1 MAAETKD
8 WDAATWEGSR
18 RAQLRRVLS
27 LSTRERLIAMEQ
39 LTETA
44 AVIASL
50 GAETT
55 QHEAPSAGSRR
66 DYDTAPR
73 NSGGDNSSS
82 SS

>member
-18 RAQLRRVLS
+18 RAQLRRALS

-44 AVIASL
+44 AVIASRS
-50 GAETT
+50 
-55 QHEAPSAGSRR
+55 EASREGRR
-66 DYDTAPR
+66 DHAGASR
-73 NSGGDNSSS
+73 HSRADNTSISS
-82 SS
+82 